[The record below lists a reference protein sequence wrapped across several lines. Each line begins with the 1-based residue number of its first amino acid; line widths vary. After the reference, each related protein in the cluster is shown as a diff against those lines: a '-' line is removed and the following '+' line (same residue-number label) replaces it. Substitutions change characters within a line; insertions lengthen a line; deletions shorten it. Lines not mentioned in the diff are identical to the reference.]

1 MGKSRPVSVKLGGE
15 HVIRHTARYLVCITL
30 YYWAAELMGFELLER
45 VTRII
50 KVQNINNFFGKNAY
64 SNY

>member
-1 MGKSRPVSVKLGGE
+1 MGKSRPVSVKLGAE
-15 HVIRHTARYLVCITL
+15 VIRHTARYLVCVTL
-30 YYWAAELMGFELLER
+30 YYWAAELMGFELLEQ

-50 KVQNINNFFGKNAY
+50 KEQNKKNFFWKNAY